1 MISVYGRC
9 GRTSILPVTNY
20 MALAE
25 HYRNGNPPSFPYSRL
40 LKRPVC
46 KGQERA
52 DILESPNYESP
63 TTLETMLN
71 LKCKVQPWQELPER
85 ILR

>member
-1 MISVYGRC
+1 MLKHTPGLIRSVIKWLQ
-9 GRTSILPVTNY
+9 SPW
-20 MALAE
+20 AE

-71 LKCKVQPWQELPER
+71 LKGKVQPWQELPER